1 MSPEG
6 KRIIRKQVTDWCCPV
21 DRADPRTVK
30 QHLELAKELG
40 TIRIEVDREVLIE
53 SLGVSAMVS
62 EGNITSLSLR
72 KR

>member
-40 TIRIEVDREVLIE
+40 TIRIEVDREVLTKV
-53 SLGVSAMVS
+53 LGSVPWVS
-62 EGNITSLSLR
+62 E
-72 KR
+72 